1 MFATSRISVVIL
13 VSRVNSANPDICQNF
28 CLAIWFFFR
37 IQIVGLG
44 PHMKVGITG
53 MVGYVYVGLGLVLEL
68 GPG

>member
-1 MFATSRISVVIL
+1 
-13 VSRVNSANPDICQNF
+13 
-28 CLAIWFFFR
+28 
-37 IQIVGLG
+37 VGLG